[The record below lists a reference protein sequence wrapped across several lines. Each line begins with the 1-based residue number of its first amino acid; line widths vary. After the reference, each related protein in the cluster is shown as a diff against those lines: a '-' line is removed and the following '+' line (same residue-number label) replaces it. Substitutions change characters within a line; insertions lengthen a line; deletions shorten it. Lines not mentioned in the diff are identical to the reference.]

1 MQPKLTLVGAGPGD
15 PELISLKGVKALGAA
30 DVVMYDAL
38 SNDELLQHAPD
49 SAEIVYVGKR
59 SGDHRYSQD
68 EINALIVEKAKEKG
82 HVVRL
87 KGGDPFVFGRGH
99 EELDY
104 AAEHGLEVEL
114 VPGITSAIAVA
125 EMQGI
130 PYTRRGINESFW
142 VITGTTSSGE
152 ISSDVE
158 LAAQSTATVVILMG
172 SKKLAQI
179 SEIFSKNGKA
189 NTPVAIIQNGTRP
202 DEKIALATIST
213 IEQKAAE
220 AQIGA
225 PAIIVIGEVAGLHK
239 DFVN

>member
-15 PELISLKGVKALGAA
+15 PELISLKGVRALAQA
-30 DVVMYDAL
+30 NVVLYDAL
-38 SNDELLQHAPD
+38 VNEALLEHAPAH
-49 SAEIVYVGKR
+49 AEFLYVGKR

-68 EINALIVEKAKEKG
+68 EINALIVEQAKAKG

-104 AAEHGLEVEL
+104 AEAHGIEVSL

-152 ISSDVE
+152 LSRDVE
-158 LAAQSTATVVILMG
+158 IAAQSTATLVILMG
-172 SKKLAQI
+172 TKKLGEI
-179 SEIFSKNGKA
+179 KEIFAKHGKE
-189 NTPVAIIQNGTRP
+189 NTPAAIIQNGTKP
-202 DEKIALATIST
+202 DEKIALGTVST
-213 IEQKAAE
+213 IEVVAKE
-220 AQIGA
+220 KEIGA
-225 PAIIVIGEVAGLHK
+225 PAVIVIGEVAGLHK
-239 DFVN
+239 AYQA